1 MGVIRNAANQKIRG
15 RVGATTYYVSEG
27 RQIARQAL
35 NNSNYGATA
44 KRTPAQQSNRVKW
57 ANLVNFYKA
66 CRSWMPKA
74 FETKKAGQSDYNRL
88 MQVNLPYTNI
98 YLTRNQAAVGATI
111 AEGYIIS
118 QGSLPS
124 VELQQVGGYYNT
136 NIYTGNLTITS
147 QTTVAQFTAA
157 LVVNNINIKEGMQLS
172 FVSILQVIDS
182 LGVPRLNVAFYEV
195 TLSSTNT
202 NPVYNY
208 LPDLCCISNEG
219 SLACRFPQPLGAFT
233 YVVSDARSGKLLV
246 STQRLTTY
254 NGSVI
259 AAYSS
264 AAQLAAAIESY
275 KVDEG
280 VILDP
285 STTNAQDEQ
294 PVPQFI
300 VNALLNGTYYNYGD
314 QTITPAQLTGAQ
326 SLSFAASIDGEEVD
340 EIGLETIDGENL
352 LLVAGAISGNS
363 LAFTA
368 GEGLSSTSPIES
380 IYVLF
385 ADGTQYTIKF
395 ADKYAYVAGED

>member
-98 YLTRNQAAVGATI
+98 YLTRNQAAVGACV
-111 AEGYIIS
+111 ADGYIIS

-124 VELQQVGGYYNT
+124 VELQVMDGGYKT
-136 NIYTGNLTITS
+136 NIYTGQLQIS
-147 QTTVAQFTAA
+147 DATTVAQFTAA
-157 LVVNNINIKEGMQLS
+157 LVDNNINISEGMQLS
-172 FVSILQVIDS
+172 FVSVLQVIDS
-182 LGVPRLNVAFYEV
+182 MGIPRLNVAFYEV
-195 TLSSTNT
+195 TLSNSN
-202 NPVYNY
+202 NSPLRDY
-208 LPDLCCISNEG
+208 LPQLCSITLDGC
-219 SLACRFPQPLGAFT
+219 LACQNPQPLGAFT
-233 YVVSDARSGKLLV
+233 YVVSDQRSGKLLV
-246 STQRLTTY
+246 STQQLTAY
-254 NGSVI
+254 NSAVI

-264 AAQLAAAIESY
+264 AGQLAAAIESY

-285 STTNAQDEQ
+285 NTTNSQDAQ

-300 VNALLNGTYYNYGD
+300 VNAQLNGTYYNYGD
-314 QTITPAQLTGAQ
+314 KTISPAALEGTQYLE
-326 SLSFAASIDGEEVD
+326 FAASIVGVEMDEV
-340 EIGLETIDGENL
+340 GVETINGESYVVDPGTITYNR
-352 LLVAGAISGNS
+352 
-363 LAFTA
+363 LAFTPV
-368 GEGLSSTSPIES
+368 EGFTSNSPIKS
-380 IYVLF
+380 IYVLLSN
-385 ADGTQYTIKF
+385 GTEYTIKF
-395 ADKYAYVAGED
+395 ADEYAYVAGE

>member
-88 MQVNLPYTNI
+88 MQVNLPYTRI
-98 YLTRNQAAVGATI
+98 YLTRNQAAVGACI
-111 AEGYIIS
+111 ADGYIIS

-124 VELQQVGGYYNT
+124 VELQQSGEFFKT
-136 NIYTGNLTITS
+136 NIYTGNLTITA
-147 QTTVAQFTAA
+147 QTTVSQFTAA
-157 LVVNNINIKEGMQLS
+157 VVDNNINIREGMQLS
-172 FVSILQVIDS
+172 FVSVLQVIDS

-195 TLSSTNT
+195 TLSSTN
-202 NPVYNY
+202 NSPLRDY
-208 LPDLCCISNEG
+208 LPELCSVVQENC
-219 SLACRFPQPLGAFT
+219 LACQFPQPLGAFT
-233 YVVSDARSGKLLV
+233 YVVSDQSSGKLLV
-246 STQRLTTY
+246 STQQLTTY
-254 NGSVI
+254 NSAVI

-285 STTNAQDEQ
+285 TTTNAQDEQ

-300 VNALLNGTYYNYGD
+300 VNAKLNNTFYNYGD
-314 QTITPAQLTGAQ
+314 KTITPAALAGVQTLY
-326 SLSFAASIDGEEVD
+326 FAASIAGKEVD
-340 EIGLETIDGENL
+340 EIGLTTIDGTDT
-352 LLVAGAISGNS
+352 LVNAGQITGSS
-363 LAFTA
+363 MTFTP
-368 GEGLSSTSPIES
+368 GEGQTSTSPIAS
-380 IYVLF
+380 IYVSF
-385 ADGTQYTIKF
+385 MDGSMYTIKF
-395 ADKYAYVAGED
+395 ADQYAYVAGED

>member
-15 RVGATTYYVSEG
+15 RVGATSYYVSEG

-74 FETKKAGQSDYNRL
+74 FETKKAGQSDYNKL
-88 MQVNLPYTNI
+88 MQVNLPYTRI
-98 YLTRNQAAVGATI
+98 YLTRNQAAVGACV
-111 AEGYIIS
+111 ADGNIIS

-124 VELQQVGGYYNT
+124 VELQPVGSFYKT
-136 NIYTGNLTITS
+136 NIYTGNLTISAT
-147 QTTVAQFTAA
+147 TTVAQFTAA
-157 LVVNNINIKEGMQLS
+157 LVDNNININEGMQIS
-172 FVSILQVIDS
+172 FVSVLQVIDS
-182 LGVPRLNVAFYEV
+182 LGIPRLNVAFYEV
-195 TLSSTNT
+195 TLSSTNN
-202 NPVYNY
+202 NPLRDY
-208 LPDLCCISNEG
+208 LPELCSVITENC
-219 SLACRFPQPLGAFT
+219 LACQFPQPLGAFT
-233 YVVSDARSGKLLV
+233 YVVSDTRNGKLLV
-246 STQRLTTY
+246 STQQLTAY
-254 NGSVI
+254 NSAVI
-259 AAYSS
+259 GAYSS

-314 QTITPAQLTGAQ
+314 KTITPARLSGAQ
-326 SLSFAASIDGEEVD
+326 SLVFAVNLTGKEVD
-340 EIGLETIDGENL
+340 EIGVDTIAGENL
-352 LLVAGAISGNS
+352 LAVSGVISGNN
-363 LAFTA
+363 LAFTP
-368 GEGLSSTSPIES
+368 GEDFTSNSPIKS
-380 IYVLF
+380 IYVYF
-385 ADGTQYTIKF
+385 TDGTMYSISF
-395 ADKYAYVAGED
+395 AGEDAYVAGED